1 MSFVTFEGI
10 DGSGK
15 TTQASRLV
23 DALRARGA
31 SVIATKEPDGGRIGK
46 DIRAILVAQRAH
58 RLTAYEE
65 ALLVCAARY
74 DHVRSVI
81 RPAIAAGKWVVC
93 DRFVDSTFAFQSFE
107 NDVSERFF
115 DVVSKEIIGST
126 MPSFTFILDIDPTA
140 ALHRRER
147 ESLNRDADPAE
158 AHRDFDRIRRGLLE
172 AAERDPKR
180 CHVIDAAAD
189 VLAVT
194 AQIVSILQASGLLSE
209 KAKFHSDQA
218 SRATPPAGDRSS

>member
-1 MSFVTFEGI
+1 MRFVTFEGI

-23 DALRARGA
+23 EVLRASGA
-31 SVIATKEPDGGRIGK
+31 TVIAAKEPDGGRIGK
-46 DIRAILVAQRAH
+46 DVRAILVAKRAH

-81 RPAIAAGKWVVC
+81 RPAIETGKWVVC
-93 DRFVDSTFAFQSFE
+93 DRFVDSTFAFQTFE

-115 DVVSKEIIGST
+115 DVVSKDVIGPT
-126 MPSFTFILDIDPTA
+126 MPHFTFILDIDPIA
-140 ALHRRER
+140 ASLRRNG
-147 ESLNRDADPAE
+147 ESFNRDEDPAE

-172 AAERDPKR
+172 AAARDPKR
-180 CHVIDAAAD
+180 CHVIDATAD
-189 VLAVT
+189 VAAVT
-194 AQIVSILQASGLLSE
+194 AQIISILQASGLLSGR
-209 KAKFHSDQA
+209 AKVHSDQT
-218 SRATPPAGDRSS
+218 STSDGT